1 VTNLSSLD
9 KKKLNTSN
17 NKSYN
22 ILKQKIKK
30 NNVPIKEQIDDL
42 KEKSPNLFD
51 SDQEEEDSDTQN
63 KKSKKK
69 VDDSDDDLQSET
81 QEKP

>member
-1 VTNLSSLD
+1 MICSKIENLVTNLSSSE

-30 NNVPIKEQIDDL
+30 NNAPLREQIDEL
-42 KEKSPNLFD
+42 KAKNPNLFD
-51 SDQEEEDSDTQN
+51 SDNEELSDA
-63 KKSKKK
+63 K
-69 VDDSDDDLQSET
+69 
-81 QEKP
+81 